1 MTKDKLEKLAEQYQR
16 KADAAYENYQETGI
30 TRYNTARRN
39 NEDIADAL
47 RMAAAAKDD
56 HDKMICLRHELYQLA
71 TKADRANR
79 AAEEQKTE
87 EMQKV
92 INSLLAVARLQGLI
106 GSDDGAGV

>member
-39 NEDIADAL
+39 NEDMADAL

-87 EMQKV
+87 
-92 INSLLAVARLQGLI
+92 
-106 GSDDGAGV
+106 